1 MKENFASL
9 GVLLKG
15 INRIR
20 VSVGEKKGK
29 EGSSVIRRRAF
40 YLCRRRVVRRTRPDF
55 VPGAPCPSVFV
66 EREIVVSLSFQR
78 PKRPRRRSRRVR
90 RTRAR
95 RVRCPRQCR
104 LTVRCAP
111 EDLKKAAVPC
121 AEPSGVV
128 SLTSNGLMRLSGG
141 RRGGRAFRSGPPETR
156 KNARTEARVRSSGSC
171 CASCP
176 PCFMEPSPAPLRF
189 STLFLCASMK
199 PTDPSEA
206 VLAHRIDARENMGQ
220 NVKAGEA

>member
-15 INRIR
+15 INRIC

-78 PKRPRRRSRRVR
+78 PKRPRRRSRLVR
-90 RTRAR
+90 WTRAR

-111 EDLKKAAVPC
+111 E
-121 AEPSGVV
+121 
-128 SLTSNGLMRLSGG
+128 
-141 RRGGRAFRSGPPETR
+141 TR
-156 KNARTEARVRSSGSC
+156 KAARTEDRARSSGSC
-171 CASCP
+171 CAPCP
-176 PCFMEPSPAPLRF
+176 PCFMEPSPAPLRV
-189 STLFLCASMK
+189 STPFLCSSMK

-206 VLAHRIDARENMGQ
+206 VLAHRIGTRMNMGQ